1 MTTRLWETRQTQN
14 QGTRDHAIG
23 YVIQRP
29 VQVHLHRSLP
39 LGYFLRRSYIS
50 AGRISFTARR
60 KPPRTESI
68 VSEVIGVEVHIIR
81 RGAA

>member
-1 MTTRLWETRQTQN
+1 MKQAPVRDY
-14 QGTRDHAIG
+14 GTSAPNRIMKSSDW
-23 YVIQRP
+23 
-29 VQVHLHRSLP
+29 S
-39 LGYFLRRSYIS
+39 RRTCSSRYPSEASTCRTYTS

-60 KPPRTESI
+60 KPPRTVSI